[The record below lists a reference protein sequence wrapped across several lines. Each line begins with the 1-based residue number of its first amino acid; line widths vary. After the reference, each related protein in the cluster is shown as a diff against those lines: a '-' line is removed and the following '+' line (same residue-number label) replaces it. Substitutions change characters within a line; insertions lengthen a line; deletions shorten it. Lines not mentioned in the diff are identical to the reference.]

1 MDTHSQSP
9 TFFDVE
15 NSVDVVNARMSAA
28 TDPRLREI
36 MTAVV
41 KHLHALVR
49 EVSLTPEEWF
59 KAIRFLTEVGHT
71 CTEWRQE
78 FILLSDTLGVS
89 MLVDSINQHRPEGST
104 ENSVLGP
111 FYLPGAPRYP
121 MGTNICLDGLGEPV
135 VVSGRVT
142 DSRGEPVAGALLDV
156 WQTNDNGFY
165 DVQQKGIQPEWNLR
179 GVFETGAD
187 GRYWFRSAKP
197 RYYPIPDDGPVGGM
211 LKAMGRHPYRPAH
224 LHFIISAPGYDTVVT
239 QIFAPDCPYLEED
252 AVFGV
257 KQSLVGDFR
266 HENDPKEA
274 ARLEVANPFWTV
286 EWNVILA
293 PTTAA

>member
-1 MDTHSQSP
+1 MDTLPQSP

-15 NSVDVVNARMSAA
+15 HSVDVVNARMSAA

-49 EVSLTPEEWF
+49 EVSLTPDEWF
-59 KAIRFLTEVGHT
+59 KAIGFLTEVGHT

-121 MGTNICLDGLGEPV
+121 MGTTICRDGLGEPI

-142 DSRGEPVAGALLDV
+142 DSQGKPVAGALLDV
-156 WQTNDNGFY
+156 WQTNDDGFY

-179 GVFETGAD
+179 GVFETDAD

-211 LKAMGRHPYRPAH
+211 LKALGRHPNRPAH
-224 LHFIISAPGYDTVVT
+224 LHFIISAPGYDTVIT
-239 QIFAPDCPYLEED
+239 QIFAPDCPYLGED

-266 HENDPKEA
+266 HQDDPKEA

-286 EWNVILA
+286 EWDIVLA
-293 PTTAA
+293 PTTTA